1 MQTEMRKAVYPMKME
16 RLIGILSILLQLERV
31 TAPETD
37 VICVAIH
44 TLNRPLSVWHSSP
57 DAALV
62 GVFLTRKRA

>member
-31 TAPETD
+31 TTPETG

-44 TLNRPLSVWHSSP
+44 T
-57 DAALV
+57 
-62 GVFLTRKRA
+62 FE